1 MVKRDIMTNHLN
13 KFLACVLI
21 SETLAV
27 NTGNEMKELEFI
39 RQQLSEL
46 DMKAAEKFGDWV
58 DSFEHHLLAISDNE
72 TLLPIMLMKA
82 AVNGRKF
89 KTALLT
95 RNPRNP
101 TPQMRHTKPDT
112 RNPAPEALLPN
123 LAPETRHPKPHT
135 RNPAPEVWSQRTREG
150 GPQHAILRGRRDS
163 GLGRA
168 VQAPKGRSG
177 IRSPGRMWR
186 RR

>member
-101 TPQMRHTKPDT
+101 FPFDDEIRAFEHRAVEM
-112 RNPAPEALLPN
+112 N
-123 LAPETRHPKPHT
+123 L
-135 RNPAPEVWSQRTREG
+135 EVMK
-150 GPQHAILRGRRDS
+150 LRG
-163 GLGRA
+163 
-168 VQAPKGRSG
+168 
-177 IRSPGRMWR
+177 
-186 RR
+186 